1 MELAKLF
8 HLLLFQIRCPHRW
21 LVIFDKDRR
30 TKAAD
35 VAWPAFRPQNII
47 LSLVAHRLPIE
58 NVGNAPI
65 RVETSGAEL
74 VSEKNNYKPVWG
86 RWIVVAAA
94 AAFVL
99 LYLLYFGWWAL
110 LPFGIDAVLLWGVL
124 GQGWSV
130 AGLRGR

>member
-74 VSEKNNYKPVWG
+74 VSEKNNYKPSVG
-86 RWIVVAAA
+86 ALDSCRRGSGFRFTLPIVFWV
-94 AAFVL
+94 V
-99 LYLLYFGWWAL
+99 GVT
-110 LPFGIDAVLLWGVL
+110 AV
-124 GQGWSV
+124 
-130 AGLRGR
+130 RD